1 MGGREDQAG
10 SRGKQDMVLAS
21 VTVCLGNS
29 RGSHLKLTHTHT
41 LWTSPCPSSDLSL
54 VTEDIEGNFPGS

>member
-21 VTVCLGNS
+21 VSMCLGNS

-41 LWTSPCPSSDLSL
+41 HSGLVLALPLICPW
-54 VTEDIEGNFPGS
+54 